1 VIIKQREVEF
11 YCLPLFLFYL
21 FDKKCQTN
29 TCYPRESLAP
39 PRDVFHLLDFGN
51 YYFVRDGVSLDNA
64 DGISQKLV
72 AILYLFLFV
81 VDGILASIHVVV
93 MVDVDAIIPDVLMIH
108 GVSLYLMNELG
119 LVGTSA
125 PHEGAECKD
134 KDNGHFHDF

>member
-125 PHEGAECKD
+125 PHEGAEC
-134 KDNGHFHDF
+134 